1 MKSYLFLFA
10 LIGSLSAA
18 FGKTIYVSPDG
29 TGDGTE
35 GNPFGTVWDAVKSAS
50 ANDTIKLADG
60 TYKNETGKGS
70 GGNACYYEI
79 GSGKGGVTVEGNIAD
94 PSKVVIDVAGNNPGL
109 RLFLIQ
115 GAGVTIKGI
124 TIRNFNSNTG
134 TSPLIRAAGGA
145 KNFTLSDCVF
155 SNVVKSADNGSV
167 LTASDAGI
175 VVDSCNFIACT
186 NTAGTGGA
194 IFMEQDNKVTR
205 CFFENCCASAS
216 GDNRGIGGAIYVNGS
231 AAIVSDCVFTNCLA
245 CGQQGGA
252 IFVKSSGNTVSG
264 CRFYD
269 CFCTPNNAPK
279 GGAFYADA
287 TCTLVDSE
295 FVHCGFTKNAGTPF
309 GSAVY
314 FNAAGSLTN
323 VTIRDCEVIQY
334 ALCFNANA
342 NCVGCTFKNNKPY
355 TGTTYSG
362 CAIGLRNHYDATL
375 DRCAFINNVGQR
387 GSCIHTKDTV
397 ESVTVRNSLF
407 VGNVTTTG
415 NGGMATEVSVSGNF
429 VVDNC
434 TFANNR
440 CTGTSNDYGCP
451 LEIYGGTLTANNCIF
466 WDNWKTVGATQLRSV
481 YVRAGSGTLSHS
493 VYDGMRSSNRPTI
506 SECQVITACP
516 FTQDGS
522 WEGDVFTP
530 GDYTLAKKVDDG
542 QGGRKPNT
550 CLGAGVKLDWMTK
563 DSKDLAGRPRLRDDN
578 LVDLG
583 CYEFFQKLG
592 LMLLLR

>member
-29 TGDGTE
+29 KGDGTE
-35 GNPFGTVWDAVKSAS
+35 GNPFGTVWDAVKAAS
-50 ANDTIKLADG
+50 ANDMIKLADG
-60 TYKNETGKGS
+60 TYKNEVEKGS

-79 GSGKGGVTVEGNIAD
+79 GSGKGGVTVEGNVED
-94 PSKVVIDVAGNNPGL
+94 PSKVVIDVAGNDQGL

-115 GAGVTIKGI
+115 GAGVVIKGI
-124 TIRNFNSNTG
+124 TIKNFKSNVE
-134 TSPLIRAAGGA
+134 TSPVIRAASGA
-145 KNFTLSDCVF
+145 KNFTLRDCVF
-155 SNVVKSADNGSV
+155 ENVVKSAGNSSA
-167 LTASDAGI
+167 LTASETG
-175 VVDSCNFIACT
+175 VLVDSCKFIACT
-186 NTAGTGGA
+186 NTAVAGGA
-194 IFMEQDNKVTR
+194 ISLEQDNKVAG
-205 CFFENCCASAS
+205 CFFKDCCASAT
-216 GDNRGIGGAIYVNGS
+216 GDDKGIGGAIYINGS
-231 AAIVSDCVFTNCLA
+231 SATVSDCVFTNCLTR
-245 CGQQGGA
+245 GQRGGA

-269 CFCTPNNAPK
+269 CFCTPDNAPK

-287 TCTLVDSE
+287 ACTLVDSE
-295 FVHCGFTKNAGTPF
+295 FVRCGFTKNAGTPY
-309 GSAVY
+309 GSVMY
-314 FNAAGSLTN
+314 FNAAGTLTN

-334 ALCFNANA
+334 ALCFNAGA
-342 NCVGCTFKNNKPY
+342 ACVGCTFKNNKPY

-362 CAIGLRNHYDATL
+362 CAIGIRNKNAATFNE
-375 DRCAFINNVGQR
+375 CTFINNVGQR
-387 GSCIHTKDTV
+387 GACIYAGNAQ
-397 ESVTVRNSLF
+397 SVTIRNSLF

-415 NGGMATEVSVSGNF
+415 NGGMATEVKASDGY

-440 CTGTSNDYGCP
+440 CTGTTNDYGCP
-451 LEIYGGTLTANNCIF
+451 LEITGGALTARNCVF
-466 WDNWKTVGATQLRSV
+466 WDNRKKDGTLRSV
-481 YVRAGSGTLSHS
+481 FLRDSTGTLSYS
-493 VYDGMRSSNRPTI
+493 VFDGMRKSNAPTTND
-506 SECQVITACP
+506 CQVITACP
-516 FTQDGS
+516 FVQDGS

-542 QGGRKPNT
+542 QGGRVANP

-563 DSKDLAGRPRLRDDN
+563 DSKDLAGHPRLRGDN